1 MKWLVRD
8 TYFYK
13 SFFSLTLVIAV
24 QSLNAFSVNLA
35 DSMMLG
41 AYNETALSAAAV
53 CNQIQFLLQMMLNG
67 IVAGMVVICAQY
79 WGKRETEPIKKLFAV
94 GFWLAVGMSLFLS
107 LLAFLLPGGLL
118 GILTNEAEV
127 IEEAKKYLGIIAFS
141 YVVFALTSVS
151 IGVMRSIEKVYIG
164 FWVSLAALFV
174 NVGLN
179 YVLIYGRLGFPEM
192 GIRGAALATLISR
205 LIEFLIVL
213 FYLRFWDKSLDLKF
227 KDILKFEKSY
237 FKDFL
242 KTGMPTVFSSTSWGI
257 AMAAQG
263 AILGR
268 LGASTIAASSIATTI
283 FQVAVVLAG
292 GSANASNVV
301 IGKAVGRGNMDTV
314 KDYAKTMQLLFLA
327 IGLFTGLL
335 LFSSRSLII
344 GFYNITPETAALA
357 KRFVAVLSITVVGTA
372 YQMPALTGIVSGGGD
387 TKFVFYNDFIFMWLL
402 VLPLSGLSA
411 FVFRLP
417 VIYTFIFLKSDQI
430 LKCAVALV
438 KVNRFK
444 WIKILTRPAT

>member
-24 QSLNAFSVNLA
+24 QNLIAFSVNLA